1 MPQKGSELSEGDSV
15 SKREILTEKLRK
27 RRERKERMKKFRA
40 IKKARRA
47 AREAAAAKL
56 AAQNPTKPAPS
67 NAKSATITLRAGVKP
82 PAAPKPAATNSA
94 ASTTPTP
101 GEIDKLKQRAI
112 DALERDVAD
121 LSRLTAPTGEQ
132 SVEIERIRKEVDE
145 LKREFYVHLGAWQRL
160 LLARHP
166 LRPYTDDYIRLL
178 FENFSEIHG
187 DRNFADDPALITGM
201 AKFHGRPVMIVGS
214 QKGRDTKQRLAR
226 NFGQAKPEGY
236 RKALRAMHVA
246 AKFGRPVIVFVDT
259 PGAYPGVDAEERGQ
273 AEAIAH
279 NLREMSRLPVP
290 IVITITGEG
299 GSGGALAVAVGDR
312 VYMLENSV
320 YSVISPEG
328 CATIMWRDSTNA
340 ELAAEALK
348 ITAPDLL
355 QLKLVDEIVPEP
367 EGGAHTDHVATA
379 RLLGT
384 VLSRALD
391 ELSRLSPEALLE
403 QRYDKFRHMGQ
414 FFS

>member
-1 MPQKGSELSEGDSV
+1 MSDSPEQKEKRKLARERLRRLRALAKLRRLQERAKERAAKAALAASSVPPTKARQPIAPRPSEDG
-15 SKREILTEKLRK
+15 SKRRDDRPDSQRDEQRQIEI
-27 RRERKERMKKFRA
+27 
-40 IKKARRA
+40 
-47 AREAAAAKL
+47 
-56 AAQNPTKPAPS
+56 N
-67 NAKSATITLRAGVKP
+67 
-82 PAAPKPAATNSA
+82 
-94 ASTTPTP
+94 
-101 GEIDKLKQRAI
+101 
-112 DALERDVAD
+112 ALERDIAE
-121 LSRLTAPTGEQ
+121 LSRLTDPSDATAGE
-132 SVEIERIRKEVDE
+132 IDRIRHEVEE
-145 LKREFYVHLGAWQRL
+145 LKRDFYAHLASWQRVQ
-160 LLARHP
+160 LARHP
-166 LRPYTDDYIRLL
+166 QRPYTDDFIRLL

-201 AKFHGRPVMIVGS
+201 AWFGGRPVLIVGN

-236 RKALRAMHVA
+236 RKALRAMRIA
-246 AKFGRPVIVFVDT
+246 AKFRRPILVFVDT
-259 PGAYPGVDAEERGQ
+259 PGAYPGIDAEERGQ

-279 NLREMSRLPVP
+279 NIREMSRLPVP
-290 IVITITGEG
+290 IVVAITGEG
-299 GSGGALAVAVGDR
+299 GSGGALAIAIGDR
-312 VYMLENSV
+312 VMMLENSI

-328 CATIMWRDSTNA
+328 CASIMWRDSTKA

-367 EGGAHTDHVATA
+367 EGGAHTDHAATA
-379 RLLGT
+379 KLLAP

-391 ELSRLSPEALLE
+391 ELSQLSPEALLQ